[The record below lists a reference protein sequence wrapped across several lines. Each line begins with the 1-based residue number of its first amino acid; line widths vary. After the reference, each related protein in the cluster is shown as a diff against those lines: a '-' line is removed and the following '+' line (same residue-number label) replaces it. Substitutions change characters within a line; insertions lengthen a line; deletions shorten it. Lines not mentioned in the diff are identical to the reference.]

1 MQNHFNTYYP
11 QEYSLDSRR
20 PMTPSSF
27 YSPPTSQLVEPSHTY
42 YVSPTSNYMISP
54 PHSVLM
60 TPKSETFAPILP
72 PIDNLFTGNF
82 SLHKHNI
89 GQYQSVDDL
98 FNEVVLEQDEY
109 GGFHTMNETF
119 IRHDMDDL
127 KRFSENV
134 TITTVDD
141 ANYNPEQEPS
151 DELQTSKTNNFTSE
165 FQLNFD
171 INEPQFTKS
180 HACPYK
186 GCKNR
191 LVIDSDDNEE
201 FVLMKHV
208 GKVTELSSK
217 FQDHPLLLKNKAF
230 VAHCAF
236 GHLRW
241 ATHGA
246 PTLQNA
252 HPHGSDIRY
261 DFVIVHNGFITNSKE
276 LRMVLVKFGYQFES
290 ETDSECIAVLAK
302 YVFDTQKKF
311 TGQSMDFSNLVKVVC
326 AELEGSYAIIFKST
340 HFPNEI
346 VCVRQ
351 GSPLMIGIKSEKK
364 IQVDFV
370 DVNIEH
376 APCNYHSKIDYIVES
391 DASLLGV
398 ENPTI
403 RRTQSR
409 SFLGKGGD
417 IVPIE
422 YFIAS
427 NTAAIVQHT
436 KKVLY
441 LEDDDL
447 AHIAEGELRLG
458 NFPHLMLKEIFDLTD
473 TLFNTVRGRVH
484 FDGYSINLGG
494 LKAQLSNIR
503 RSRRILFVG
512 CGSSYYACVAIKSVF
527 ADLCELPI
535 SVELAT
541 AISDDQLPIF
551 RDDVCIFVSQSGETK
566 STLAA
571 LLYCKER
578 GALCLGV
585 TNTVGSTISKYTHCG
600 VHINSGPDM
609 LAYSIKAYPAQ
620 VIALTLI
627 ALHISEDH
635 RGSLDKRVQIIQSLN
650 NLSSDIKT
658 TLQTQ
663 LKIKELSQSSLKDV
677 RQMMIVSRGYQ
688 LATALEGSLKIKQ
701 FSSIQ
706 AEGISG
712 DEMLLGL
719 MALVKEN
726 IPVLIVMTKDRH
738 YVELENTLKRIIKYG
753 GTPIV
758 FASDDDQ

>member
-1 MQNHFNTYYP
+1 MCGIFGYVNY
-11 QEYSLDSRR
+11 
-20 PMTPSSF
+20 
-27 YSPPTSQLVEPSHTY
+27 LVER
-42 YVSPTSNYMISP
+42 
-54 PHSVLM
+54 
-60 TPKSETFAPILP
+60 
-72 PIDNLFTGNF
+72 D
-82 SLHKHNI
+82 
-89 GQYQSVDDL
+89 
-98 FNEVVLEQDEY
+98 
-109 GGFHTMNETF
+109 
-119 IRHDMDDL
+119 
-127 KRFSENV
+127 
-134 TITTVDD
+134 
-141 ANYNPEQEPS
+141 
-151 DELQTSKTNNFTSE
+151 
-165 FQLNFD
+165 
-171 INEPQFTKS
+171 TKS
-180 HACPYK
+180 IFKLLIDGLLQLSFVGYDSA
-186 GCKNR
+186 G

-252 HPHGSDIRY
+252 HPHRSDIRY

-376 APCNYHSKIDYIVES
+376 APFES

-447 AHIAEGELRLG
+447 AHIAEGDLHIHRLKRNDQISSVRTIQTLQDEFAELRLG

-701 FSSIQ
+701 FASIQ

-758 FASDDDQ
+758 FASDDDHNPIFEDLSVIRIPTTSEYLQTVLNVIPLQLLSYYLAINRGIDPDSINLGLP